1 MPLEY
6 ELGLRKPITLV
17 PHEAILNIYYTA
29 SCLKKQAAEFFH
41 PFGLTDVQ
49 FNLMMLLR
57 HQSGPDQGLT
67 QAQLSDMMLVNRANT
82 TSLIDR
88 MEKSGLVVRTS
99 TPSDRRYNIIKL
111 TGHGKKL
118 LTQVEPLY
126 TKEVKKTM
134 AALKEVEQKKII
146 QMLEKIR
153 SKLSRRNRTKNLSRN
168 SF

>member
-1 MPLEY
+1 MALKQ
-6 ELGLRKPITLV
+6 ELGLRKPITLL
-17 PHEAILNIYYTA
+17 PHEALLNVYYTA

-57 HQSGPDQGLT
+57 HQSSPDQGLS
-67 QAQLSDMMLVNRANT
+67 QARLSDMMLVNRANI

-88 MEKSGLVVRTS
+88 MEKSDLVVRTP

-118 LTQVEPLY
+118 LVEVEPLY
-126 TKEVKKTM
+126 AKEVKKIITS
-134 AALKEVEQKKII
+134 LKEPEQKRLIT
-146 QMLEKIR
+146 MLEKIR
-153 SKLSRRNRTKNLSRN
+153 QGIT
-168 SF
+168 